1 MRATSQDERSMLEV
15 AVGPPHIVA
24 NQGHTVLVTEP
35 DGQIP
40 LHSQKGLYFYDTRLI
55 NHWSICAN
63 GEHWQLLNGGNL
75 YHYACRVYLTNPEI
89 YTEKGAILP
98 HTLQLVLSR
107 SIDEGMHEDID
118 ILNYGMEPVEFNL
131 EVLIQSDFADIFE
144 VKSGKVVQRGRVA
157 SRWSTEDKSLRTT
170 YRNKDFCREIAI
182 LISSNGPPPA
192 YANGRIVFPVAL
204 KPRESWHGCLL
215 YELGDGK
222 VRTKAPSRCMAD
234 SKFLRVGQRLE
245 EWHREAL
252 KLQTSNGLVGRLFKR
267 AIDDV
272 ASLRLPIE
280 SRDRLQYVPA
290 AGVPWF
296 VALFGRDSLIASL
309 QNACV
314 YPDFARGILDVLGDH
329 QAAELDDYRD
339 AEPGKIPHELR
350 LGELAHLKAVPH
362 SPYYGSA
369 DATVLYLIVLHAAWR
384 CTGDRSLLERHYP
397 AAQRCL
403 DWIDRYGDRDGDGF
417 QEYQSRS
424 PAGYENQ
431 GWKDAGDAVL
441 NPDGSQVEGPKA
453 LCELQ
458 GYVYDAWLRMAE
470 ILDELG
476 QRGAARA
483 LRSKAT
489 ALFDR
494 FNKTFWDEKAGFYVY
509 ALDGRKRK
517 VLTVASNPGHCLW
530 SGIVPRDRAGRVVQR
545 LMASD
550 MSSGWGIRTLS
561 SEHPAFNPLS
571 YQNGSVW
578 PHDNG
583 LIALGLR
590 RYGFAAEACRVAH
603 DVVAAGKY
611 FARHQMPELY
621 AGMSRDSMNFPVQYL
636 GANVPQAWA
645 AGSIFMLLQAILGLV
660 PDAPHDKL
668 YVDPCLPDWLPDITI
683 RDLRLGGRKFDI
695 RFWREEKG
703 QSLFEVL
710 SGDPRAVSRQSFATG
725 PALAC

>member
-1 MRATSQDERSMLEV
+1 MRATSQDERSVLEV

-55 NHWSICAN
+55 SHWSICAN
-63 GEHWQLLNGGNL
+63 GEQWQLLNGGNL
-75 YHYACRVYLTNPEI
+75 YHYACRMYLTNPEI
-89 YTEKGAILP
+89 CTERGTIPP
-98 HTLQLVLSR
+98 HALQLVLSR

-131 EVLIQSDFADIFE
+131 EVLVQSDFADIFE
-144 VKSGKVVQRGRVA
+144 VKSGKVVQRGHVA
-157 SRWSTEDKSLRTT
+157 SRWSAEDKSLRTT
-170 YRNKDFCREIAI
+170 YRNEDFCREIAI
-182 LISSNGPPPA
+182 EISGNGSPPA
-192 YANGRIVFPVAL
+192 YANGRIVFAVAL
-204 KPRESWHGCLL
+204 KPRESWHACLL

-252 KLQTSNGLVGRLFKR
+252 KLQTSNELVGRLFKQ

-280 SRDRLQYVPA
+280 SRGRLQFVPA

-329 QAAELDDYRD
+329 QAAEHDDYRD

-397 AAQRCL
+397 TAQRCL
-403 DWIDRYGDRDGDGF
+403 DWIDRHGDRDGDGF
-417 QEYQSRS
+417 QEYATRS

-431 GWKDAGDAVL
+431 GWKDAHDAVL
-441 NPDGSQVEGPKA
+441 NPDGSPIEGPKA

-470 ILDELG
+470 ILDELDK
-476 QRGAARA
+476 RDAARA
-483 LRSKAT
+483 LRSKAA

-494 FNKTFWDEKAGFYVY
+494 FNETFWDEETGFYAY

-517 VLTVASNPGHCLW
+517 VLTIASNPGHCLW
-530 SGIVPRDRAGRVVQR
+530 SGIVPRERAGRVVRR

-590 RYGFAAEACRVAH
+590 RYGFAAEVCRIAH

-645 AGSIFMLLQAILGLV
+645 AGSIFMLLQAILGLT

-683 RDLRLGGRKFDI
+683 RDLRVGGGKLDI

-703 QSLFEVL
+703 ESRFEVL
-710 SGDPRAVSRQSFATG
+710 SGDGRAVSQQSFATG
-725 PALAC
+725 PALAR